1 MGMED
6 VVEDGLLQGESCD
19 LYTGDGSTDIKG
31 NSVLKQNTG
40 NWKACIFILGTE
52 CCERLAYFGISTNL
66 VTYFTHKLHQEN
78 VSAARNVTIWQGT
91 CYFTPLIGAIV
102 ADSYWGR
109 YWTITSFSIIY
120 FIGMCALTLSASVPA
135 LGPAQYAVLLFGLYL
150 VAFGTGGI
158 KSCVSPFGAD
168 QFDDTDSKERIKK
181 GSFFNWFY
189 FAIYI
194 GILVSTTFLVWI
206 QDNAGWGL
214 GFGIAALFM
223 GIALVGFVSGT
234 HLYRFQKPVGSPFTR
249 MCQTLVASCRK
260 WNLEMPED
268 STLLYEIH
276 DRSSAAEG
284 SLKLEHTDTLHIGS
298 MKVVVGTIRP
308 LTKTP
313 LILPKVGGFLCLDKA
328 AVISDAERSS
338 GDLTNPWTLCSVSQV
353 EEFKTMIHLIPLLA
367 TGIVFSS
374 VYAQISTTFVE
385 QGMMMDTTV
394 YSFTIPPASLY
405 TFDVIAVLS
414 LLPIYD
420 RVIVPIVRKF
430 TGEEKGFNELQRMGI
445 GLFISVLC
453 MSAAA
458 VLETFRLQL
467 AKDLDLVHEKEAV
480 PLSILWQIPQYLFM
494 GTAEIFTYIGQLQFF
509 YEQAPDSLR
518 SLCCALALF
527 SLSLGYYLSSFLLT
541 IVTYFTTKDGKS
553 GWIPDNLNEGHLD
566 YFFWLLGALS
576 LLNALVF
583 TFLAIKFKQKKTR
596 NGNFRRTKLTLGKSN
611 SSSSGAEFCEGLSFF
626 GISSNLVTY
635 FTKELHQGNAA
646 AAKAVSAWQGTTY
659 LTPFIGAI
667 VADAYFGKYW
677 TIAVFSTIYF
687 IGLCALTLSA
697 SLPGP
702 SSFFFIFGLY
712 LVALGTGGIKPCVS
726 PFGGD
731 QFDNTDSKER
741 SKKRSF
747 FNWFYFTM
755 SIGIF
760 IATTFL
766 AWIQD
771 NVGWGL
777 GFGIPTMCMG
787 IAIACF
793 LFGTPFYR
801 FQKPNGSPIT
811 RMCQVLV
818 ASCRNRNLEMPKD
831 KNLLFESQENN
842 SDMEG
847 SCIKLKRTNTLK
859 FLDKAAVMSSG
870 DEISTSGKS
879 FNPWRLCSVNQVE
892 ELKSFIGL
900 LPIWACGIIF
910 FVDAAQVSTMMLE
923 QGMVMDTTIG
933 SLTIPPVSLATFD
946 VVVILLVIPIYDRVI
961 VPFVKRFTGNEKGFT
976 ELQRIG
982 IGHFIMVLS
991 MSAAAV
997 VEIYRLYLGKE
1008 LGLVHQKISV
1018 PLSILWQIPQ
1028 YVLVGI
1034 GKVFTSIG
1042 LIELFYEE
1050 SPIGMRSLS
1059 SALLLLN
1066 ISLGFYLNSFIVTMV
1081 TYFSTKGGKV
1091 GWIPDNLNEG
1101 HLDYFFW
1108 VLAALSFFN
1117 FLVYIIFAMKFA
1129 KNKKSAYY

>member
-1 MGMED
+1 METL
-6 VVEDGLLQGESCD
+6 EEQSSLLENQIPLLQNGGDTE
-19 LYTGDGSTDIKG
+19 LYTGDS
-31 NSVLKQNTG
+31 SVDANGKRAVKQNTG
-40 NWKACIFILGTE
+40 NWKACFFI
-52 CCERLAYFGISTNL
+52 I
-66 VTYFTHKLHQEN
+66 
-78 VSAARNVTIWQGT
+78 
-91 CYFTPLIGAIV
+91 
-102 ADSYWGR
+102 
-109 YWTITSFSIIY
+109 
-120 FIGMCALTLSASVPA
+120 
-135 LGPAQYAVLLFGLYL
+135 
-150 VAFGTGGI
+150 
-158 KSCVSPFGAD
+158 
-168 QFDDTDSKERIKK
+168 
-181 GSFFNWFY
+181 
-189 FAIYI
+189 
-194 GILVSTTFLVWI
+194 
-206 QDNAGWGL
+206 
-214 GFGIAALFM
+214 
-223 GIALVGFVSGT
+223 
-234 HLYRFQKPVGSPFTR
+234 
-249 MCQTLVASCRK
+249 
-260 WNLEMPED
+260 
-268 STLLYEIH
+268 
-276 DRSSAAEG
+276 
-284 SLKLEHTDTLHIGS
+284 
-298 MKVVVGTIRP
+298 
-308 LTKTP
+308 
-313 LILPKVGGFLCLDKA
+313 
-328 AVISDAERSS
+328 
-338 GDLTNPWTLCSVSQV
+338 
-353 EEFKTMIHLIPLLA
+353 
-367 TGIVFSS
+367 
-374 VYAQISTTFVE
+374 
-385 QGMMMDTTV
+385 
-394 YSFTIPPASLY
+394 
-405 TFDVIAVLS
+405 
-414 LLPIYD
+414 
-420 RVIVPIVRKF
+420 
-430 TGEEKGFNELQRMGI
+430 
-445 GLFISVLC
+445 
-453 MSAAA
+453 
-458 VLETFRLQL
+458 
-467 AKDLDLVHEKEAV
+467 
-480 PLSILWQIPQYLFM
+480 
-494 GTAEIFTYIGQLQFF
+494 
-509 YEQAPDSLR
+509 
-518 SLCCALALF
+518 
-527 SLSLGYYLSSFLLT
+527 
-541 IVTYFTTKDGKS
+541 
-553 GWIPDNLNEGHLD
+553 
-566 YFFWLLGALS
+566 
-576 LLNALVF
+576 
-583 TFLAIKFKQKKTR
+583 
-596 NGNFRRTKLTLGKSN
+596 
-611 SSSSGAEFCEGLSFF
+611 GAEFCEGLSFF

-702 SSFFFIFGLY
+702 SSFFFICGLY

-831 KNLLFESQENN
+831 SNLLFEPQENN
-842 SDMEG
+842 SVMEG

-923 QGMVMDTTIG
+923 QGMVMDTAIG